1 VGIAHQFRKASRVYA
16 AMTKNSLFTDRVA
29 VIATMHKKEEAIAP
43 ILESELG
50 VQCVVPNNFNT
61 DIFGTFTRDI
71 ARPAD
76 QIATARLKAKKALE
90 ITGERIAIASEG
102 SFAPH
107 PDLPLIAS
115 NREIVVL
122 IDTLNELEIVGQE
135 ISTETNFNS
144 QSVRTV
150 EEAELFAAKIGFPIH
165 GLVVMLDAKSSN
177 PDEIFKGITTEEKL
191 REIVTFALSKSAT
204 GKVHIETDMRALY
217 NPIRMQ
223 NIAKATKNLIKK
235 ISQVCPNCACP
246 GFDAIEQR
254 RGLPCGLCN
263 LPTSAI
269 RSMVYQCQ
277 KCSFQQEKLF
287 PHGVTTADPAQCM
300 YCNP

>member
-1 VGIAHQFRKASRVYA
+1 MDITYQIRKASRVDA
-16 AMTKNSLFTDRVA
+16 AMTKNSLFTGRVA
-29 VIATMHKKEEAIAP
+29 VIATMHKKEAAIAP

-50 VQCVVPNNFNT
+50 VRAIVPNNFNT
-61 DIFGTFTRDI
+61 DIFGTFTRDVP
-71 ARPAD
+71 RPAD

-90 ITGERIAIASEG
+90 ITGETIAIASEG

-107 PDLPLIAS
+107 PDLPFISS
-115 NREIVVL
+115 NREIVIL
-122 IDTLNELEIVGQE
+122 IDLLHELEIIGQE

-150 EEAELFAAKIGFPIH
+150 DEAELFARKIGFPNH

-177 PDEIFKGITTEEKL
+177 SSEIFKGITDGKEL
-191 REIVTFALSKSAT
+191 RKIVTFALSKSLT

-217 NPIRMQ
+217 NPTRMQ
-223 NIAKATKNLIKK
+223 NIAKATKNLIQK
-235 ISQVCPNCACP
+235 ISQTCPNCACP
-246 GFDAIEQR
+246 GFNAIEQR

-269 RSMVYQCQ
+269 RSVVYQCQ
-277 KCSFQQEKLF
+277 KCSFQQEQLF
-287 PHGVTTADPAQCM
+287 PHGVKTADPAQCM

>member
-1 VGIAHQFRKASRVYA
+1 MA
-16 AMTKNSLFTDRVA
+16 TNSLFTGRVV
-29 VIATMHKKEEAIAP
+29 VIATMHEKEKAIAP
-43 ILESELG
+43 ILEAELG
-50 VQCVVPNNFNT
+50 VQCVVPDFNT

-76 QIATARLKAKKALE
+76 QIATAKLKAKKALE
-90 ITGERIAIASEG
+90 ITGETMAIASEG

-107 PDLPLIAS
+107 PDLPFISA
-115 NREIVVL
+115 NREIVVF
-122 IDTLNELEIVGQE
+122 IDMLNQLEIVGQE

-150 EEAELFAAKIGFPIH
+150 EEAESFANKIGFPSH
-165 GLVVMLDAKSSN
+165 GLVVMLSS
-177 PDEIFKGITTEEKL
+177 DSLERTEIFKGINTEEKL
-191 REIVTFALSKSAT
+191 TEIVNFALSKSST

-217 NPIRMQ
+217 NPTRMQ
-223 NIAKATKNLIKK
+223 NIAKATKNLIQK
-235 ISQVCPNCACP
+235 IHQICPNCACP
-246 GFDAIEQR
+246 GFDAIAQR

-269 RSMVYQCQ
+269 RSVVYQCQ

-287 PHGVTTADPAQCM
+287 PQGVKVADPAQCM

>member
-1 VGIAHQFRKASRVYA
+1 VNITHQIRKASRVYA
-16 AMTKNSLFTDRVA
+16 AMTKNSLFTGRVA
-29 VIATMHKKEEAIAP
+29 VIATMHKKEAAIAP

-50 VQCVVPNNFNT
+50 LQCIVPNNFNT
-61 DIFGTFTRDI
+61 DAFGTFTRDI

-90 ITGERIAIASEG
+90 ITGETIAIASEG

-107 PDLPLIAS
+107 PALPFITS
-115 NREIVVL
+115 NREIVVF
-122 IDTLNELEIVGQE
+122 IDLLNDLEIVGQE
-135 ISTETNFNS
+135 ISTETNFNN

-150 EEAELFAAKIGFPIH
+150 AEAELFARKIGFPEH

-177 PDEIFKGITTEEKL
+177 SGEIFKGITTEEKL
-191 REIVTFALSKSAT
+191 REIVVFTLSKSLM

-217 NPIRMQ
+217 NPTRMQ
-223 NIAKATKNLIKK
+223 NIAKATRNLISK

-246 GFDAIEQR
+246 GFDAIAQR
-254 RGLPCGLCN
+254 RGLPCGLCH

-269 RSMVYQCQ
+269 RSVVYQCQ

-287 PHGVTTADPAQCM
+287 PHGVETADPAQCM

>member
-1 VGIAHQFRKASRVYA
+1 
-16 AMTKNSLFTDRVA
+16 MPTNSLFTGRVA
-29 VIATMHKKEEAIAP
+29 VIATMHEKEKAIAP

-50 VQCVVPNNFNT
+50 VQCIVPNGFNT

-76 QIATARLKAKKALE
+76 QIATAKLKAKKALE
-90 ITGERIAIASEG
+90 ITGETIAIASEG

-107 PDLPLIAS
+107 PDLPFIAS

-122 IDTLNELEIVGQE
+122 VDTLNQLEIVGQE

-150 EEAELFAAKIGFPIH
+150 EAAESFARKIGFPSH
-165 GLVVMLDAKSSN
+165 GLVIMLSADSSERE
-177 PDEIFKGITTEEKL
+177 EIFKGINTEDKL
-191 REIVTFALSKSAT
+191 RKIVTFALSKSST

-217 NPIRMQ
+217 NPTRMQ
-223 NIAKATKNLIKK
+223 NIAKATKNLIQK
-235 ISQVCPNCACP
+235 IHQICPNCGCP
-246 GFDAIEQR
+246 GFDAIAQR

-269 RSMVYQCQ
+269 RSVVYQCQ

-287 PHGVTTADPAQCM
+287 PQGVKVADPAQCM

>member
-1 VGIAHQFRKASRVYA
+1 MA
-16 AMTKNSLFTDRVA
+16 TNSLFTGRVV
-29 VIATMHKKEEAIAP
+29 VIATMHEKEKAIAP
-43 ILESELG
+43 ILEAELG
-50 VQCVVPNNFNT
+50 VQCVVPNDFNT

-76 QIATARLKAKKALE
+76 QIATAKLKAKKALE
-90 ITGERIAIASEG
+90 ITGETMAIASEG

-107 PDLPLIAS
+107 PDLPFISA
-115 NREIVVL
+115 NREIVVF
-122 IDTLNELEIVGQE
+122 IDMLNQLEIVGQE
-135 ISTETNFNS
+135 IFTETNFNS

-150 EEAELFAAKIGFPIH
+150 EEAESFANKIGFPSH
-165 GLVVMLDAKSSN
+165 GLVVMLSS
-177 PDEIFKGITTEEKL
+177 DSLERTEIFKGINTEEKL
-191 REIVTFALSKSAT
+191 TEIVNFALSKSST

-217 NPIRMQ
+217 NPTRMQ
-223 NIAKATKNLIKK
+223 NIAKATKNLIQK
-235 ISQVCPNCACP
+235 IHQICPNCACP
-246 GFDAIEQR
+246 GFDAIAQR

-269 RSMVYQCQ
+269 RSVVYRCQ

-287 PHGVTTADPAQCM
+287 PQGVKVADPAQCM

>member
-1 VGIAHQFRKASRVYA
+1 MS
-16 AMTKNSLFTDRVA
+16 TDSLFTGRVA

-50 VQCVVPNNFNT
+50 VQTRVPNNFNT

-90 ITGERIAIASEG
+90 ITGETIAIASEG
-102 SFAPH
+102 SFVPH
-107 PDLPLIAS
+107 PDLPFIAS
-115 NREIVVL
+115 NREIVVFL
-122 IDTLNELEIVGQE
+122 DLLYELEIIGQE

-144 QSVRTV
+144 HFVRSV
-150 EEAELFAAKIGFPIH
+150 EEANLFARKIGFPSH
-165 GLVVMLDAKSSN
+165 GLVVMLDSKSSN
-177 PDEIFKGITTEEKL
+177 SDEIFKGITTEEKL
-191 REIVTFALSKSAT
+191 REIVTFALSKSST
-204 GKVHIETDMRALY
+204 SKIHIETDMRALY
-217 NPIRMQ
+217 NPTRMQ
-223 NIAKATKNLIKK
+223 NIAAATRNLIKK
-235 ISQVCPNCACP
+235 ISQICPNCACP

-254 RGLPCGLCN
+254 RGLPCGLCC

-269 RSMVYQCQ
+269 RSVIYQCQ
-277 KCSFQQEKLF
+277 KCHFQQEKLF
-287 PHGVTTADPAQCM
+287 PHGVKTADPAQCM

>member
-1 VGIAHQFRKASRVYA
+1 MS
-16 AMTKNSLFTDRVA
+16 TDSLFAGRIA
-29 VIATMHKKEEAIAP
+29 VIATMHKKEAAIAP

-50 VQCVVPNNFNT
+50 VQCIVPNNFNT
-61 DIFGTFTRDI
+61 DTFGTFTRDI

-90 ITGERIAIASEG
+90 ITGATIASASEG

-107 PDLPLIAS
+107 PDLPFIAS
-115 NREIVVL
+115 NREIVVF
-122 IDTLNELEIVGQE
+122 IDTVNQLEIVGQE

-144 QSVRTV
+144 QSVRTI
-150 EEAELFAAKIGFPIH
+150 EEAELFARKIGFPSH
-165 GLVVMLDAKSSN
+165 GLVVMLDADSS
-177 PDEIFKGITTEEKL
+177 DEAEIFKGINTEEKL
-191 REIVTFALSKSAT
+191 RETVTFALNKSAI

-217 NPIRMQ
+217 NPTRMQ
-223 NIAKATKNLIKK
+223 NIAKATRNLIQK
-235 ISQVCPNCACP
+235 IHQICPNCACP

-269 RSMVYQCQ
+269 RSIVYQCQ
-277 KCSFQQEKLF
+277 RCSFRQEKLF
-287 PHGVTTADPAQCM
+287 PHGVKVADPAQCM

>member
-1 VGIAHQFRKASRVYA
+1 MRSQKS
-16 AMTKNSLFTDRVA
+16 KNSLFTGRVA
-29 VIATMHKKEEAIAP
+29 VIATMHKKEQAIAP

-50 VQCVVPNNFNT
+50 LQCIVPNNFNT
-61 DIFGTFTRDI
+61 DIFGTFTRDVS
-71 ARPAD
+71 RPSD

-90 ITGERIAIASEG
+90 ITGETIAIASEG

-107 PDLPLIAS
+107 PNIPFIAS

-122 IDTLNELEIVGQE
+122 IDLLHELEIVGQE

-144 QSVRTV
+144 QSVRSI
-150 EEAELFAAKIGFPIH
+150 EEAEIFARKIGFSEH
-165 GLVVMLDAKSSN
+165 GLVVMLDSPSSN
-177 PDEIFKGITTEEKL
+177 ADEIFKGINTEEKF
-191 REIVTFALSKSAT
+191 REIVAFALSKSST
-204 GKVHIETDMRALY
+204 GKVHIETDMRALH
-217 NPIRMQ
+217 NPTRMQ
-223 NIAKATKNLIKK
+223 NIAAATRNLIHK
-235 ISQVCPNCACP
+235 ISQTCPNCDRP

-254 RGLPCGLCN
+254 RGLPCGLCH

-269 RSMVYQCQ
+269 RSVVYQCQ

-287 PHGVTTADPAQCM
+287 PHGVKTADPAQCM

>member
-1 VGIAHQFRKASRVYA
+1 
-16 AMTKNSLFTDRVA
+16 MPTNSLFTGRVA

-43 ILESELG
+43 IVEPELG
-50 VQCVVPNNFNT
+50 VQCIVPNDFNT

-76 QIATARLKAKKALE
+76 QIATAKLKAKKALE
-90 ITGERIAIASEG
+90 ITGETIAIASEG

-107 PDLPLIAS
+107 PDLPFISA

-122 IDTLNELEIVGQE
+122 VDTLNQLEIIGQE

-150 EEAELFAAKIGFPIH
+150 EEAESFARKIGFPSH
-165 GLVVMLDAKSSN
+165 GLVVMLSS
-177 PDEIFKGITTEEKL
+177 DSLERTEIFKGIDTEEKL
-191 REIVTFALSKSAT
+191 IEIVTFALSKSST
-204 GKVHIETDMRALY
+204 GKVHIETDMRALH
-217 NPIRMQ
+217 NPTRMQ
-223 NIAKATKNLIKK
+223 NIAKATKNLIQK
-235 ISQVCPNCACP
+235 IHQICPNCACP
-246 GFDAIEQR
+246 GFDAIAQR

-269 RSMVYQCQ
+269 RSVVYQCQ

-287 PHGVTTADPAQCM
+287 PQGVKVADPSQCM

>member
-1 VGIAHQFRKASRVYA
+1 MDITQQIRKASRVCA
-16 AMTKNSLFTDRVA
+16 AMTKNSLFTGRVA
-29 VIATMHKKEEAIAP
+29 VIATMHKKEAAIAP

-50 VQCVVPNNFNT
+50 LQCVVPDNFNT

-71 ARPAD
+71 ARSAD
-76 QIATARLKAKKALE
+76 QIATARLKATKALE
-90 ITGERIAIASEG
+90 ITGETIAIASEG

-107 PDLPLIAS
+107 PDFPFISS

-122 IDTLNELEIVGQE
+122 IDLLHNLEIVGQE

-144 QSVRTV
+144 QSVRSV
-150 EEAELFAAKIGFPIH
+150 AEAKLFARKMGFPEH

-177 PDEIFKGITTEEKL
+177 TNEIFKGINTEAKL
-191 REIVTFALSKSAT
+191 TEIVTFALNKSTT
-204 GKVHIETDMRALY
+204 GKIHIETDMRALY
-217 NPIRMQ
+217 NPTRMQ
-223 NIAKATKNLIKK
+223 NIAKATRNLIKK
-235 ISQVCPNCACP
+235 ISQICPNCACP
-246 GFDAIEQR
+246 GFDAIAQR

-269 RSMVYQCQ
+269 RSLVYQCQ
-277 KCSFQQEKLF
+277 KCSFQQEQLF
-287 PHGVTTADPAQCM
+287 PHGVKIADPAQCM

>member
-1 VGIAHQFRKASRVYA
+1 
-16 AMTKNSLFTDRVA
+16 MPTNSLFTGRVA

-43 ILESELG
+43 ILESGLG
-50 VQCVVPNNFNT
+50 VQTRIPDRFDT

-76 QIATARLKAKKALE
+76 QIATARLKAEKALE
-90 ITGERIAIASEG
+90 ITGETIAIASEG

-107 PDLPLIAS
+107 PNLPFIAS
-115 NREIVVL
+115 NREIVVF
-122 IDTLNELEIVGQE
+122 IDTLNQLEIVGQE

-144 QSVRTV
+144 RLVKTV
-150 EEAELFAAKIGFPIH
+150 EEAELFASEIGFPSH
-165 GLVVMLDAKSSN
+165 GLVVMLNSDSLDRA
-177 PDEIFKGITTEEKL
+177 EIFKGINTAEKL
-191 REIVTFALSKSAT
+191 RETVAFALSKSSI

-217 NPIRMQ
+217 NPTRMQ
-223 NIAKATKNLIKK
+223 NIAKATRNLIKK
-235 ISQVCPNCACP
+235 IYQICPNCACP

-269 RSMVYQCQ
+269 LSLVYQCQ

-287 PHGVTTADPAQCM
+287 PHGVKIADPAQCM

>member
-1 VGIAHQFRKASRVYA
+1 
-16 AMTKNSLFTDRVA
+16 MPTNSLFIGRVA

-43 ILESELG
+43 IVEPELG
-50 VQCVVPNNFNT
+50 VQCIVPNDFNT

-76 QIATARLKAKKALE
+76 QIATAKFKAKKALE
-90 ITGERIAIASEG
+90 ITGETIAIASEG

-107 PDLPLIAS
+107 PDLPFISS
-115 NREIVVL
+115 NQEIVVF
-122 IDTLNELEIVGQE
+122 IDTLNQLEIVGQE

-150 EEAELFAAKIGFPIH
+150 EEAESFARKIGFPSH
-165 GLVVMLDAKSSN
+165 GLVVMLSS
-177 PDEIFKGITTEEKL
+177 DSLERTEIFKGINTEEKL
-191 REIVTFALSKSAT
+191 TEIVTFALSKSST

-217 NPIRMQ
+217 NPTRMQ
-223 NIAKATKNLIKK
+223 NIAKATKNLIQK
-235 ISQVCPNCACP
+235 IHQRCPNCACP
-246 GFDAIEQR
+246 GFDAIAQR

-269 RSMVYQCQ
+269 RSVVYQCQ

-287 PHGVTTADPAQCM
+287 PQGVKVADPAQCM

>member
-1 VGIAHQFRKASRVYA
+1 MS
-16 AMTKNSLFTDRVA
+16 TDSLFAGRVA
-29 VIATMHKKEEAIAP
+29 VIATMHKKEAAIAP

-50 VQCVVPNNFNT
+50 VQCIVPNNFNT
-61 DIFGTFTRDI
+61 DTFGTFTRDI

-90 ITGERIAIASEG
+90 ITGATIAIASEG

-107 PDLPLIAS
+107 PDLPFIAS
-115 NREIVVL
+115 NREIVVF
-122 IDTLNELEIVGQE
+122 IDTVNQLEIVGQE

-150 EEAELFAAKIGFPIH
+150 EEAELFARKIGFPSH
-165 GLVVMLDAKSSN
+165 GLVVMLDADSS
-177 PDEIFKGITTEEKL
+177 DEAEIFKGINTEEKL
-191 REIVTFALSKSAT
+191 RETVTFALNKSAI

-217 NPIRMQ
+217 NPTRMQ
-223 NIAKATKNLIKK
+223 NIAKATRNLIQK
-235 ISQVCPNCACP
+235 IHQICPNCACP

-269 RSMVYQCQ
+269 RSIVYQCQ
-277 KCSFQQEKLF
+277 RCSFRQEKLF
-287 PHGVTTADPAQCM
+287 PHGVKVADPAQCM

>member
-1 VGIAHQFRKASRVYA
+1 
-16 AMTKNSLFTDRVA
+16 MPTNSLFTGRVA
-29 VIATMHKKEEAIAP
+29 VIATMHEKEKAIAP
-43 ILESELG
+43 IVESELG
-50 VQCVVPNNFNT
+50 VQCIVPNDFNT

-76 QIATARLKAKKALE
+76 QIATAKLKAKKALE
-90 ITGERIAIASEG
+90 ITGETIAIASEG

-107 PDLPLIAS
+107 PDLPFISA
-115 NREIVVL
+115 NREIIVF
-122 IDTLNELEIVGQE
+122 IDTLNQLEIVGQE
-135 ISTETNFNS
+135 ISTETNFNG

-150 EEAELFAAKIGFPIH
+150 EEAESFARKIGFPSH
-165 GLVVMLDAKSSN
+165 GLVVMLSS
-177 PDEIFKGITTEEKL
+177 DSLERTEIFKGINTEEKL
-191 REIVTFALSKSAT
+191 TEIVTFALSKSSS

-217 NPIRMQ
+217 NPTRMQ
-223 NIAKATKNLIKK
+223 NIAKATKNLIQK
-235 ISQVCPNCACP
+235 IHQICPNCACP
-246 GFDAIEQR
+246 GFDEIEQR

-269 RSMVYQCQ
+269 RSVVYQCQ

-287 PHGVTTADPAQCM
+287 PQGIKAADPAQCM

>member
-1 VGIAHQFRKASRVYA
+1 
-16 AMTKNSLFTDRVA
+16 
-29 VIATMHKKEEAIAP
+29 MHKKEDAIAP

-50 VQCVVPNNFNT
+50 VQARVPNNFNT

-90 ITGERIAIASEG
+90 ITGETVAIASEG

-107 PDLPLIAS
+107 PDLPFIAS
-115 NREIVVL
+115 NREIVVF
-122 IDTLNELEIVGQE
+122 IDLLHELEIIGQE

-144 QSVRTV
+144 QSVRTI
-150 EEAELFAAKIGFPIH
+150 EEAELFARKIGFPEH

-177 PDEIFKGITTEEKL
+177 SDEIFKGITTEEQL
-191 REIVTFALSKSAT
+191 RESVTFALSKSSIGT
-204 GKVHIETDMRALY
+204 VHIETDMRALY
-217 NPIRMQ
+217 NPTRMQ
-223 NIAKATKNLIKK
+223 NIAKATRNLINK
-235 ISQVCPNCACP
+235 ISQICPNCTCP
-246 GFDAIEQR
+246 GFDVIEQR
-254 RGLPCGLCN
+254 RGLPCGLCR

-269 RSMVYQCQ
+269 RSIIYQCQ

>member
-1 VGIAHQFRKASRVYA
+1 MA
-16 AMTKNSLFTDRVA
+16 TNSLFTGRVV
-29 VIATMHKKEEAIAP
+29 VIATMHEKEKAIAP
-43 ILESELG
+43 ILEAELG
-50 VQCVVPNNFNT
+50 VQCVVPNDFNT

-76 QIATARLKAKKALE
+76 QIATAKLKAKKALE
-90 ITGERIAIASEG
+90 ITGETMAIASEG

-107 PDLPLIAS
+107 PDLPFISA
-115 NREIVVL
+115 NREIVVF
-122 IDTLNELEIVGQE
+122 IDMLNQLEIVGQE

-150 EEAELFAAKIGFPIH
+150 EEAESFANKIGFPSH
-165 GLVVMLDAKSSN
+165 GLVVMLSS
-177 PDEIFKGITTEEKL
+177 DSLERTEIFKGINTEEKL
-191 REIVTFALSKSAT
+191 TEIVNFALSKSST

-217 NPIRMQ
+217 NPTRMQ
-223 NIAKATKNLIKK
+223 NIAKATKNLIQK
-235 ISQVCPNCACP
+235 IHQICPNCACP
-246 GFDAIEQR
+246 GFDAIAQR

-269 RSMVYQCQ
+269 RSVVYQCQ

-287 PHGVTTADPAQCM
+287 PQGVKVAYPAQCM

>member
-1 VGIAHQFRKASRVYA
+1 MS
-16 AMTKNSLFTDRVA
+16 TNSLFTDRIA

-43 ILESELG
+43 ILSTELG
-50 VQCVVPNNFNT
+50 LQCVVPDNFNT

-76 QIATARLKAKKALE
+76 QVATARLKAQKALE
-90 ITGERIAIASEG
+90 ITGETIAIASEG
-102 SFAPH
+102 SFVPH
-107 PDLPLIAS
+107 PNLPFLAS
-115 NREIVVL
+115 NREIVIF

-135 ISTETNFNS
+135 ISTETNFNC
-144 QSVRTV
+144 QSVRNF
-150 EEAELFAAKIGFPIH
+150 EEAKIFAEKTDFPTH
-165 GLVVMLDAKSSN
+165 GLVVMLDAESKN
-177 PDEIFKGITTEEKL
+177 PDDIFKGITTLEEL
-191 REIVTFALSKSAT
+191 REKVAFALKKSPK

-217 NPIRMQ
+217 NPTRMQ
-223 NIAKATKNLIKK
+223 NIAKATRNLVKK
-235 ISQVCPNCACP
+235 IQQVCPNCNCP

-269 RSMVYQCQ
+269 RSVIYQCQ
-277 KCSFQQEKLF
+277 KCAFRQENLF
-287 PHGVTTADPAQCM
+287 PHGLKVADPAQCM

>member
-1 VGIAHQFRKASRVYA
+1 
-16 AMTKNSLFTDRVA
+16 MTKNSLFTGRVA

-50 VQCVVPNNFNT
+50 VQCIVPNNFNT

-90 ITGERIAIASEG
+90 ITGETIAIASEG

-107 PDLPLIAS
+107 PDLPFVAS
-115 NREIVVL
+115 NREIVFF
-122 IDTLNELEIVGQE
+122 IDTLNELEIIGQE

-150 EEAELFAAKIGFPIH
+150 EEANRFADEIGFPAH

-177 PDEIFKGITTEEKL
+177 SDEIFKGITTEAKL
-191 REIVTFALSKSAT
+191 REIVTFALSKSLT
-204 GKVHIETDMRALY
+204 GKVHIETDVRALY

-235 ISQVCPNCACP
+235 ISQICPNCACP
-246 GFDAIEQR
+246 GFDAIAQR

-269 RSMVYQCQ
+269 RSIVYQCQ

>member
-1 VGIAHQFRKASRVYA
+1 
-16 AMTKNSLFTDRVA
+16 
-29 VIATMHKKEEAIAP
+29 
-43 ILESELG
+43 LG
-50 VQCVVPNNFNT
+50 VQCVVPNDFNT

-76 QIATARLKAKKALE
+76 QIATAKLKAKKALE
-90 ITGERIAIASEG
+90 ITGETMAIASEG

-107 PDLPLIAS
+107 PDLPFISA
-115 NREIVVL
+115 NREIVVF
-122 IDTLNELEIVGQE
+122 IDMLNQLEIVGQE

-150 EEAELFAAKIGFPIH
+150 EEAESFANKIGFPSH
-165 GLVVMLDAKSSN
+165 GLVVMLSS
-177 PDEIFKGITTEEKL
+177 DSLERTEIFKGINTEEKL
-191 REIVTFALSKSAT
+191 TEIVNFALSKSST

-217 NPIRMQ
+217 NPTRMQ
-223 NIAKATKNLIKK
+223 NIAKATKNLIQK
-235 ISQVCPNCACP
+235 IHQICPNCACP
-246 GFDAIEQR
+246 GFDAIAQR

-269 RSMVYQCQ
+269 RSVVYQCQ

-287 PHGVTTADPAQCM
+287 PQGVKVADPAQCM

>member
-1 VGIAHQFRKASRVYA
+1 
-16 AMTKNSLFTDRVA
+16 MTANPLFTGRVA

-50 VQCVVPNNFNT
+50 VQTRIPNNFNT

-76 QIATARLKAKKALE
+76 QIATARLKAKKAVE
-90 ITGERIAIASEG
+90 ITGETIAIASEG

-107 PDLPLIAS
+107 PDLPFIAS
-115 NREIVVL
+115 NREIVVF
-122 IDTLNELEIVGQE
+122 IDTLNQLEIVGQE

-144 QSVRTV
+144 RSVRNV
-150 EEAELFAAKIGFPIH
+150 KEAELFASEIGFPSH
-165 GLVVMLDAKSSN
+165 GLIVMLNSDSSEQK
-177 PDEIFKGITTEEKL
+177 EIFKGINTADKL
-191 REIVTFALSKSAT
+191 RETVAFALSKSSI

-217 NPIRMQ
+217 NPTRMQ
-223 NIAKATKNLIKK
+223 NIAKATRNLIKK
-235 ISQVCPNCACP
+235 IHQICPNCACP

-269 RSMVYQCQ
+269 LSIVYQCQ

-287 PHGVTTADPAQCM
+287 PHGVKIADPAQCM

>member
-1 VGIAHQFRKASRVYA
+1 MA
-16 AMTKNSLFTDRVA
+16 KNSLFTGRVV
-29 VIATMHKKEEAIAP
+29 VIATMHEKEKAIAP
-43 ILESELG
+43 ILEAELG
-50 VQCVVPNNFNT
+50 VQCVVPNDFNT

-76 QIATARLKAKKALE
+76 QIATAKLKAKKALE
-90 ITGERIAIASEG
+90 ITGETMAIASEG
-102 SFAPH
+102 SFTPH
-107 PDLPLIAS
+107 PDLPFISA
-115 NREIVVL
+115 NREIVVF
-122 IDTLNELEIVGQE
+122 IDMLNQLEIVGQE

-150 EEAELFAAKIGFPIH
+150 EEAESFANKIGFPSH
-165 GLVVMLDAKSSN
+165 GLVVMLSS
-177 PDEIFKGITTEEKL
+177 DSLERTEIFKGINTEEKL
-191 REIVTFALSKSAT
+191 TEIVNFALSKSST

-217 NPIRMQ
+217 NPTRMQ
-223 NIAKATKNLIKK
+223 NIAKATKNLIQK
-235 ISQVCPNCACP
+235 IHQICPNCACP
-246 GFDAIEQR
+246 GFDAIAQR

-269 RSMVYQCQ
+269 RSVVYQCQ

-287 PHGVTTADPAQCM
+287 PQGVKVADPAQCM